1 MARAHDL
8 TETTVRMLLAFLD
21 IYHNLIRQG
30 TPRYCVYKVKP
41 TNGSHP
47 SAVPSL
53 LMTRSG
59 DSAAGLLLRT
69 HCAVKKT
76 WAHID
81 VGAAASRGASS
92 REALL
97 AVVTRLEHQGL
108 LKVHASQVQ
117 YVYRIQKTPSL
128 TEIAEYE
135 FQRFQAREKQE
146 LACLSEVLEFITAKD
161 CHAKILTEHFEG
173 KGGPS
178 HASNR
183 LPFPCGACQYCK
195 SGSAISL
202 PKQRIVKID
211 PDLWKLLESNAELP
225 RDDPHLV
232 AHFALGFSSPPIA
245 RLKLNKHQHFGLLES
260 TSYEGLMA
268 FIMKKIFRSQT

>member
-1 MARAHDL
+1 M
-8 TETTVRMLLAFLD
+8 
-21 IYHNLIRQG
+21 
-30 TPRYCVYKVKP
+30 
-41 TNGSHP
+41 
-47 SAVPSL
+47 
-53 LMTRSG
+53 
-59 DSAAGLLLRT
+59 
-69 HCAVKKT
+69 
-76 WAHID
+76 
-81 VGAAASRGASS
+81 
-92 REALL
+92 
-97 AVVTRLEHQGL
+97 
-108 LKVHASQVQ
+108 
-117 YVYRIQKTPSL
+117 
-128 TEIAEYE
+128 
-135 FQRFQAREKQE
+135 FQAREKQE